1 MTDGLGKQDHQC
13 CVRERE
19 VAVNFDIIT
28 VNIRL
33 KGFNCTRVSNSRFT
47 VNTND
52 NLKNSGKDF
61 PFTSQKVLPIF
72 VLSLFACHDKLVSYT
87 FSQSNQIK
95 FFISMGRWS
104 TFVKVA
110 ESEYSSISAG
120 STEKSSLYLL
130 NTESKHLHQNKSQ
143 CRLAHVAAPRRC
155 GNSTQI
161 NLICRMHHLNDFEKI
176 KFKTL
181 SNISVIVW

>member
-19 VAVNFDIIT
+19 VAVNFDIIW
-28 VNIRL
+28 VNRRL
-33 KGFNCTRVSNSRFT
+33 KGFNSARVWNSRFT

-52 NLKNSGKDF
+52 ILKNSGKDF

-72 VLSLFACHDKLVSYT
+72 LLNLLACYDKLVSYT

-104 TFVKVA
+104 TFVKVV
-110 ESEYSSISAG
+110 ESEYSSISAE
-120 STEKSSLYLL
+120 STEKSSLYLSV
-130 NTESKHLHQNKSQ
+130 TDWQHLHQNKSQ
-143 CRLAHVAAPRRC
+143 CIWLKWQFHRTPSRLFVNCA
-155 GNSTQI
+155 Q
-161 NLICRMHHLNDFEKI
+161 KI
-176 KFKTL
+176 DMQNA
-181 SNISVIVW
+181 SH